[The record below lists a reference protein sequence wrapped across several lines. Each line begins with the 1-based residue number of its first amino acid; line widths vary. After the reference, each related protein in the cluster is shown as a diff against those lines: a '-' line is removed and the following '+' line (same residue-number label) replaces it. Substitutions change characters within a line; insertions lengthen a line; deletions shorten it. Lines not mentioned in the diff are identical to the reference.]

1 MAKLYIRGSISTVV
15 TLNTCPTPLKRYIPT
30 RETLPNMPTQAE
42 HDDQAAIIYSGSG
55 RAGSLF
61 STYSNM
67 PTKYEPDKPLIG
79 AAKTEDSEKGDA
91 DNLSSTEVKVPTCA
105 PPPRVPTPV
114 QQTICIKESFSDAL
128 DFMALD
134 PETAFSPQHAK
145 QKVLRKWLLLLH
157 DNILESVKDLNGR
170 RLPLRYPGPSDP
182 VKEARDAMIHVEKL
196 LSSGIIY
203 RLWPDTKEESSA
215 ESERYNF
222 MYHLMDRQPTLL
234 KNMLYL
240 SFMLSQGM
248 NMYRRRTPEGKPI
261 HRTDGTLRTITK
273 LAGQVQGSAKGI
285 ELAKEHQL
293 LALCAIV
300 SKEAEKKGIELRP
313 SSPHAIRSAL
323 EQAKIVGAMKTDVM
337 FGVLDS
343 YLMRIDRCDIASDG
357 LRKGQV
363 VDICKDLE
371 EDVKVH
377 CGLNIDIVV

>member
-1 MAKLYIRGSISTVV
+1 
-15 TLNTCPTPLKRYIPT
+15 
-30 RETLPNMPTQAE
+30 
-42 HDDQAAIIYSGSG
+42 
-55 RAGSLF
+55 
-61 STYSNM
+61 
-67 PTKYEPDKPLIG
+67 
-79 AAKTEDSEKGDA
+79 
-91 DNLSSTEVKVPTCA
+91 
-105 PPPRVPTPV
+105 
-114 QQTICIKESFSDAL
+114 
-128 DFMALD
+128 
-134 PETAFSPQHAK
+134 
-145 QKVLRKWLLLLH
+145 
-157 DNILESVKDLNGR
+157 
-170 RLPLRYPGPSDP
+170 
-182 VKEARDAMIHVEKL
+182 MIHVEKL

-203 RLWPDTKEESSA
+203 RLSPDSKEEHPA

-261 HRTDGTLRTITK
+261 HRTDGTLRTIIK
-273 LAGQVQGSAKGI
+273 LAEQVQGSAKGI

-377 CGLNIDIVV
+377 CELSIDIVV